1 MEIASSTLG
10 RSFAHVVNAPQTLGR
25 TFAYVENGRQ
35 SIGQTDAHT
44 VIGSLTLGRSFAHV
58 EKAYSRYASEKVMF
72 VVPGAS
78 HIKTYYEPTS
88 VSMMNGTGVI

>member
-1 MEIASSTLG
+1 MHTEIAS
-10 RSFAHVVNAPQTLGR
+10 PTLGR
-25 TFAYVENGRQ
+25 TFAYVE
-35 SIGQTDAHT
+35 
-44 VIGSLTLGRSFAHV
+44 IGSLTLGRTFAHVEIGSLTLGQSFAHV

>member
-1 MEIASSTLG
+1 MEIASLTLG
-10 RSFAHVVNAPQTLGR
+10 RSFAHVENGRQSIGQTDAH
-25 TFAYVENGRQ
+25 TVIGRQ

-58 EKAYSRYASEKVMF
+58 EKAYSRYAGEKVMF